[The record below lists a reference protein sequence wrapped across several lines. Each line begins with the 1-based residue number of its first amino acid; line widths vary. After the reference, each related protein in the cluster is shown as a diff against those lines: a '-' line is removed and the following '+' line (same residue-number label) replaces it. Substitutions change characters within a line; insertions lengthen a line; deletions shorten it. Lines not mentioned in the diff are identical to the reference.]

1 MTQTMQMTKVR
12 WNLRDVIDRAY
23 AANTRLIVER
33 NGKRVAAIISYEDF
47 QAVEP
52 MLRELH
58 QDAPAA
64 SR

>member
-1 MTQTMQMTKVR
+1 MTKIMPLTKVR
-12 WNLRDVIDRAY
+12 WNLSEVIDRAY
-23 AANTRLIVER
+23 AANARLIVER

-58 QDAPAA
+58 QDAPAT

>member
-1 MTQTMQMTKVR
+1 MTKIMPMTKVR

-52 MLRELH
+52 MLSELH
-58 QDAPAA
+58 PDAPAVN
-64 SR
+64 R